1 MELENKTQLLKNE
14 IEKNIHVI
22 GLLEKES
29 NDKDTHVKH
38 IEKKLNDANKR
49 FLNFNRIGF

>member
-29 NDKDTHVKH
+29 NEKDCQVKNL
-38 IEKKLNDANKR
+38 EKKLNDAQNK
-49 FLNFNRIGF
+49 

>member
-29 NDKDTHVKH
+29 NEKDSHVKML
-38 IEKKLNDANKR
+38 EKKLNEAHNK
-49 FLNFNRIGF
+49 